1 MIIRSLTEYEKQI
14 LWRALFDLAACQ
26 TTVRPLR
33 EGAEV
38 MIEQKMPENFLWV
51 SEREGGQ

>member
-38 MIEQKMPENFLWV
+38 MIEQKMPANLLWV
-51 SEREGGQ
+51 SERGEQ